1 MRNIKKEGT
10 MKWYTLFFIVLY
22 FLPLPVLSQSQSE
35 MKLTVLIDN
44 NTLID
49 RYFLGEPGVSYFIEA
64 DGKKILFDVGYSDA
78 FITNA
83 RKLSIDLLNVDFVV
97 LSHGHLDH
105 TWGLIPLVRLYTE
118 GIIEGQN
125 ANKPTLVTHPLTLSS
140 KRFGNFEIG
149 SLLTEDKLSG
159 YLHLK
164 LSREPV
170 YLTERLVY
178 LGEIERTNDF
188 EAKNPIGKSLEEGIE
203 KDDFLFDDSALAYKS
218 SEGLIII
225 TACSHSGIC
234 NIIEYAK
241 KVCGDDRVVD
251 IVGGFHLLDP
261 SAEQMQG
268 TIKYLKLLN
277 PSSVHACHC
286 TDLESKI
293 ELSKVVNLKEVGVGL
308 KLEY

>member
-1 MRNIKKEGT
+1 
-10 MKWYTLFFIVLY
+10 
-22 FLPLPVLSQSQSE
+22 

-49 RYFLGEPGVSYFIEA
+49 RYFLGEPGVSYFIETE
-64 DGKKILFDVGYSDA
+64 GKKILFDVGYSDA

-118 GIIEGQN
+118 RIFEGQN
-125 ANKPTLVTHPLTLSS
+125 GKKPTLVTHPLTLSS
-140 KRFGNFEIG
+140 KIFGDLSEIG

-159 YLHLK
+159 YFHLK
-164 LSREPV
+164 LSSEPV

-178 LGEIERTNDF
+178 LGEIERTHEF
-188 EAKNPIGKSLEEGIE
+188 EAKNPIGKILEDGVE

-261 SAEQMQG
+261 PAEQLQG
-268 TIKYLKLLN
+268 T
-277 PSSVHACHC
+277 
-286 TDLESKI
+286 
-293 ELSKVVNLKEVGVGL
+293 
-308 KLEY
+308 LEYM